1 MGTLVSD
8 LVPVMESGAFFAVVE
23 DTPLPPEGG
32 GVDGADGFG
41 GAGAAC
47 LGASAAGVGVVS
59 VFAASGAAALGA
71 AGVDDPFASGSIL

>member
-1 MGTLVSD
+1 MSVQILT
-8 LVPVMESGAFFAVVE
+8 
-23 DTPLPPEGG
+23 
-32 GVDGADGFG
+32 
-41 GAGAAC
+41 C